1 METRRKENRNF
12 KKEKMM
18 NTTLKLDDYYHQAM
32 DYILENLN
40 DIAYK
45 KLKNGT
51 LKKKSGDLT
60 FEIITQKDRNNFL
73 SHQEKVGSLSILHF
87 SANIYDKKKNLLYQ
101 FSFGEPKS
109 YVPRFEL
116 FKNYSELDYSLLDR
130 IIADLNQHFIPA
142 TQKLQEN
149 PQMFLQTTDYQSE
162 IVAEDYRYR
171 IWILPELYE
180 NFATA
185 EQTKLYE
192 EKKIIFQMLENELK
206 RDIEEYLFLISK
218 RQRDYFL
225 LENADK
231 YSREQLL
238 QVLLIAYK
246 LTENH
251 KNKERNIIR
260 YDYIKNRQSTHEE
273 LFILVIY
280 FIKMSGL
287 EQKITKQIYDETKIN
302 FVYQ

>member
-1 METRRKENRNF
+1 MSTV
-12 KKEKMM
+12 
-18 NTTLKLDDYYHQAM
+18 LKLDDYYHQAM

-149 PQMFLQTTDYQSE
+149 PQMFLQNTDYQSE
-162 IVAEDYRYR
+162 IVAEDYHYR

-180 NFATA
+180 NFATV
-185 EQTKLYE
+185 EQLKLYE
-192 EKKIIFQMLENELK
+192 ENKSVFQMLENKLK
-206 RDIEEYLFLISK
+206 RDVEEYLYLVSK
-218 RQRDYFL
+218 QNRDYFL
-225 LENADK
+225 LENANK
-231 YSREQLL
+231 YSQEQLL
-238 QVLLIAYK
+238 QILSIAHK
-246 LTENH
+246 IAENH
-251 KNKERNIIR
+251 KNKERNAIR
-260 YDYIKNRQSTHEE
+260 YEYIKNRPYMHEE
-273 LFILVIY
+273 LFILVFY
-280 FIKMSGL
+280 FLKMTHL
-287 EQKITKQIYDETKIN
+287 EEKITKQIYDEMKIN
-302 FVYQ
+302 FIYQ

>member
-1 METRRKENRNF
+1 
-12 KKEKMM
+12 M
-18 NTTLKLDDYYHQAM
+18 NTILKLDDYYHQAM

-149 PQMFLQTTDYQSE
+149 PQMFLQNTDYQSE
-162 IVAEDYRYR
+162 IVAEDYHYR

-180 NFATA
+180 NFATV
-185 EQTKLYE
+185 EQLKLYE
-192 EKKIIFQMLENELK
+192 ENKSVFQMLENKLK
-206 RDIEEYLFLISK
+206 RDVEEYLYLVSK
-218 RQRDYFL
+218 QNRDYFL
-225 LENADK
+225 LENANK
-231 YSREQLL
+231 YSQEQLL
-238 QVLLIAYK
+238 QILSIAHK
-246 LTENH
+246 IAENH
-251 KNKERNIIR
+251 KNKERNAIR
-260 YDYIKNRQSTHEE
+260 YEYIKNRPYMHEE
-273 LFILVIY
+273 LFILVFY
-280 FIKMSGL
+280 FLKMTNL
-287 EQKITKQIYDETKIN
+287 EEKITKQIYDEMKIN
-302 FVYQ
+302 FIYQ

>member
-1 METRRKENRNF
+1 
-12 KKEKMM
+12 MM
-18 NTTLKLDDYYHQAM
+18 NTILKLDDYYHQAM

-149 PQMFLQTTDYQSE
+149 PQMFLQNTDYQSE
-162 IVAEDYRYR
+162 IVAEDYHYR

-180 NFATA
+180 NFATV
-185 EQTKLYE
+185 EQLKLYE
-192 EKKIIFQMLENELK
+192 ENKSVFQMLENKLK
-206 RDIEEYLFLISK
+206 RDVEEYLYLVSK
-218 RQRDYFL
+218 QNRDYFL
-225 LENADK
+225 LENANK
-231 YSREQLL
+231 YSQEQLL
-238 QVLLIAYK
+238 QILSIAHK
-246 LTENH
+246 IAENH
-251 KNKERNIIR
+251 KNKERNAIR
-260 YDYIKNRQSTHEE
+260 YEYIKNRPYMHEE
-273 LFILVIY
+273 LFILVFY
-280 FIKMSGL
+280 FLKMTNL
-287 EQKITKQIYDETKIN
+287 EEKITKQIYDEMKIN
-302 FVYQ
+302 FIYQ

>member
-1 METRRKENRNF
+1 MSTV
-12 KKEKMM
+12 
-18 NTTLKLDDYYHQAM
+18 LKLDDYYHQAM

-73 SHQEKVGSLSILHF
+73 SHQEKVGSLTILHF

-116 FKNYSELDYSLLDR
+116 FKSYLELDYLLLDR
-130 IIADLNQHFIPA
+130 IIADLNQHFIKA
-142 TQKLQEN
+142 THLLEKN
-149 PQMFLQTTDYQSE
+149 PQIFLQNTDYQSE
-162 IVAEDYRYR
+162 IVAEDYHYR

-192 EKKIIFQMLENELK
+192 EKKIVFQMLENKLK
-206 RDIEEYLFLISK
+206 RDVEEYLYLVSK
-218 RQRDYFL
+218 QNRDYFL
-225 LENADK
+225 LENANK
-231 YSREQLL
+231 YSQEQLL
-238 QVLLIAYK
+238 QILSIAHK
-246 LTENH
+246 IAENH
-251 KNKERNIIR
+251 KNKERNAIR
-260 YDYIKNRQSTHEE
+260 YEYIKNRPYMHEE
-273 LFILVIY
+273 LFILVFY
-280 FIKMSGL
+280 FLKMTNL
-287 EQKITKQIYDETKIN
+287 EEKITKQIYDEMKIN
-302 FVYQ
+302 FIYQ

>member
-1 METRRKENRNF
+1 MSTV
-12 KKEKMM
+12 
-18 NTTLKLDDYYHQAM
+18 LKLDDYYHQAM

-73 SHQEKVGSLSILHF
+73 SHQEKVGSLTILHF

-149 PQMFLQTTDYQSE
+149 PQMFLQNTDYQSE
-162 IVAEDYRYR
+162 IVAEDYHYR

-180 NFATA
+180 NFATV
-185 EQTKLYE
+185 EQLKLYE
-192 EKKIIFQMLENELK
+192 ENKSVFQMLENKLK
-206 RDIEEYLFLISK
+206 RDVEEYLYLVSK
-218 RQRDYFL
+218 QNRDYFL
-225 LENADK
+225 LENANK
-231 YSREQLL
+231 YSQEQLL
-238 QVLLIAYK
+238 QILSIAHK
-246 LTENH
+246 IAENH
-251 KNKERNIIR
+251 KNKERNAIR
-260 YDYIKNRQSTHEE
+260 YEYIKNRPYMHEE
-273 LFILVIY
+273 LFILVFY
-280 FIKMSGL
+280 FLKMTNL
-287 EQKITKQIYDETKIN
+287 EEKITKQIYDEMKIN
-302 FVYQ
+302 FIYQ